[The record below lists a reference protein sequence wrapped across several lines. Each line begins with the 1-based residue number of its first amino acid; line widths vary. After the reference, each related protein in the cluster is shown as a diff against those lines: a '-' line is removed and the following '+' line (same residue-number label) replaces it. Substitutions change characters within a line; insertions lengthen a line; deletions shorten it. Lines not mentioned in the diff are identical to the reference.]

1 MTNLCEKAGQFM
13 IEQINEAKSKEE
25 DYKLACNQMN
35 VTESG
40 INSLKSILKNFSSL
54 VDPFSKFIK
63 EFNESIK
70 KIYKNTPFNPYIDK
84 IIYSQELILS
94 ELDTL
99 NKEIVKLYSK
109 TSAWNLIFQQA
120 KEQKKLREE
129 KKKKFEHY
137 EQKLQKIEKDAK
149 KKKNDELILRNEQKY
164 RMAASEFVEISG
176 SSLEIINNSL
186 ILSWN
191 LINPIISELILTKTK
206 AFNNIIFILNDFSN
220 IKERFEE
227 IKEEEKKK
235 IIFIMII
242 ITKSLI
248 IEKIQC
254 LYLFILGVKEIK
266 KRIIQK
272 ILKLILLIW
281 QLESQLIHLEKYRLI
296 DINCFIKLKMNHI
309 KRIIIFIY
317 NLIIVNINIFICF
330 K

>member
-13 IEQINEAKSKEE
+13 IEEINEAKSKEE
-25 DYKLACNQMN
+25 DYKLACNQMII
-35 VTESG
+35 TESG

-63 EFNESIK
+63 ELNESIK
-70 KIYKNTPFNPYIDK
+70 KIYKNTPFNSYIDS
-84 IIYSQELILS
+84 IIYSQELILN

-99 NKEIVKLYSK
+99 NKEIVKLHSK

-137 EQKLQKIEKDAK
+137 EQKLQKIEKDTK

-164 RMAASEFVEISG
+164 RIAATEYVEISG

-191 LINPIISELILTKTK
+191 LINPIISELILIKKK
-206 AFNNIIFILNDFSN
+206 AFNNIVFNLNDFSN

-227 IKEEEKKK
+227 IKEENNGSNNNNSNNQKPNSRKNPMSLSVHFRRKGNKKEDNSTKNKNISIMTVGRLTNSFGK
-235 IIFIMII
+235 IPLDRYQLFYQ
-242 ITKSLI
+242 
-248 IEKIQC
+248 IEDEP
-254 LYLFILGVKEIK
+254 Y
-266 KRIIQK
+266 
-272 ILKLILLIW
+272 
-281 QLESQLIHLEKYRLI
+281 
-296 DINCFIKLKMNHI
+296 
-309 KRIIIFIY
+309 
-317 NLIIVNINIFICF
+317 
-330 K
+330 

>member
-227 IKEEEKKK
+227 IKEEEKK
-235 IIFIMII
+235 
-242 ITKSLI
+242 
-248 IEKIQC
+248 E
-254 LYLFILGVKEIK
+254 
-266 KRIIQK
+266 
-272 ILKLILLIW
+272 
-281 QLESQLIHLEKYRLI
+281 
-296 DINCFIKLKMNHI
+296 NN
-309 KRIIIFIY
+309 IY
-317 NLIIVNINIFICF
+317 NDYNNQKPNNRKNTMSLSVHFRRKGNKKEDNSENIKINTINMAVGKSTNSFGKIPLDRYQLF
-330 K
+330 YQIEDEPY